1 MRSEGLTGRGY
12 DQGTGTLPLTVATIY
27 LGLAAAATLLA
38 LLVYQPVAFLPLALL
53 SFPFGFLLLNLVD
66 TSSLVL
72 QSLFVA
78 AGIGINAWLG
88 AMIAAAVTA
97 AGRRGRHRRR

>member
-1 MRSEGLTGRGY
+1 MRSEGLAGGQH
-12 DQGTGTLPLTVATIY
+12 DHGAGLLPLTVATVY
-27 LGLAAAATLLA
+27 FGMAAVATLVA
-38 LLVYQPVAFLPLALL
+38 LLASQPVAFLPLILL

-78 AGIGINAWLG
+78 AGIGINAWL
-88 AMIAAAVTA
+88 AALIAAAVTA
-97 AGRRGRHRRR
+97 AGHRGRHRRR